1 MATMIPGSFLRILAV
16 WSLIPAYLAAGGL
29 IGFALDRWWNT
40 FPYVTGLG
48 LIVALAIAVK
58 DMLRLRDYFM
68 KDQG

>member
-48 LIVALAIAVK
+48 LILALVIAVK

-68 KDQG
+68 KG

>member
-1 MATMIPGSFLRILAV
+1 MAAMIPGSFLRILAV

-29 IGFALDRWWNT
+29 IGFALDKWWGT

-58 DMLRLRDYFM
+58 DMLRLRDYFI
-68 KDQG
+68 KG